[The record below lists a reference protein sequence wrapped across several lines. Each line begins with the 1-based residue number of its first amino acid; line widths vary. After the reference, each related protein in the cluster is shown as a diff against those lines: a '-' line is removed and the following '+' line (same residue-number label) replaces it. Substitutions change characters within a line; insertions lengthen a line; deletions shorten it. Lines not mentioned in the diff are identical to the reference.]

1 MGESYSLEGLKNFFR
16 KLGEKISIERGILF
30 GSRAWGGAE
39 KDSDYDLIIVS
50 KNFAGQKF
58 YERAIGFRQY
68 WDIDAPVDFICFTP
82 SEFNERADGVNI
94 VSEAL
99 KKGIAIV

>member
-1 MGESYSLEGLKNFFR
+1 MGEGYSLEKLKSFFR
-16 KLGEKISIERGILF
+16 KLGEKISVERGILF

-50 KNFAGQKF
+50 ENFAGQKF
-58 YERAIGFRQY
+58 YERAVGLRQY
-68 WDIDAPVDFICFTP
+68 WEIDAPVDFICFTP
-82 SEFNERADGVNI
+82 AEFSERAGGVNI

-99 KKGIAIV
+99 KKGIAII